1 MSCKTRSLPAWM
13 LALGIAGAWLV
24 PDRALSQSPYYEG
37 KTIAIIRGGG
47 PGGSGE
53 FQVRPLATYLKK
65 YIPGNPHVALEF
77 ATGAAGRKAAN
88 QLYRAK
94 PDGLTIGSAG
104 GGVIPGPILG
114 LPGSNYNIDKFI
126 WLGSTEIGNPYIFF
140 SRKEAGLDSLEKL
153 RRASGIRIGA
163 HAVGHSVYVTGRLFA
178 RVLELKEPR
187 FVVGFTDPELD
198 IAMAN
203 AEVDARTTSN
213 VDTLLRKDIAEKLH
227 FHATIMNPKGKSDA
241 RFANLPDLER
251 FTKTDTE
258 RKVIDLFRAFQ
269 YPRWPLHLPPGT
281 PKELV
286 KILREA
292 MAKAF
297 KDPGFHE
304 DFRKLM
310 GREPTPINGEDVERA
325 VKELPREAEVI
336 ALYKKLAESGPLPPR

>member
-1 MSCKTRSLPAWM
+1 MRFKTKSIPAWM
-13 LALGIAGAWLV
+13 LALGIVCAWLL
-24 PDRALSQSPYYEG
+24 PDDALSQAPYYEG
-37 KTIAIIRGGG
+37 KTITIIRGGG
-47 PGGSGE
+47 PAGSGE
-53 FQVRPLATYLKK
+53 FQVRPLVTYLKK
-65 YIPGNPHVALEF
+65 YIPGNPFIVLEF
-77 ATGAAGRKAAN
+77 MTGAAGIKAAN
-88 QLYRAK
+88 QLSKAK

-114 LPGSNYNIDKFI
+114 LPGAKYDIDKFI

-140 SRKEAGLDSLEKL
+140 SRKEAGLDNLEKL
-153 RRASGIRIGA
+153 RRTSGVRVGA

-178 RVLELKEPR
+178 YVFELKEPR

-213 VDTLLRKDIAEKLH
+213 IDTLLRKDIAEKLH
-227 FHATIMNPKGKSDA
+227 FHATIMNPKGKSDP
-241 RFANLPDLER
+241 RFPNLPDLER
-251 FTKTDTE
+251 FTKNETE

-292 MAKAF
+292 VAKAF
-297 KDPGFHE
+297 KDPGFHQE
-304 DFRKLM
+304 FKKLM
-310 GREPTPINGEDVERA
+310 GREPTPITGEDVERA
-325 VKELPREAEVI
+325 VRELPREAEVI
-336 ALYKKLAESGPLPPR
+336 ALYKKLAESAPLPPR